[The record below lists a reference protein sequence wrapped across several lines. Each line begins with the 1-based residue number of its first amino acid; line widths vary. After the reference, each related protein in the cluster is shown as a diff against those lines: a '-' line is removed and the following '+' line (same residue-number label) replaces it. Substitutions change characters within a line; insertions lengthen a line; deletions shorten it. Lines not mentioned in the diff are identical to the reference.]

1 MQNQINIDEIRINF
15 DESGLW
21 VLNIAIAI
29 IMFGVA
35 LGITIEDFK
44 RLFKN
49 PKIVF
54 VGVLSQFILLP
65 ALTFLAILIIEPHP
79 SFALGMMMIAA
90 CPGGNVSN
98 FFSKMA
104 GGNAALS
111 VSLTAFAT
119 LICIIMTP
127 FNLQFWGSLYKPTNE
142 ILKTVSLNPFNLFK
156 VVSLILG
163 IPLILGMLIKHYH
176 SEMAGKI
183 EKVLKPLSMLVFIAL
198 IFIAFSQNLD
208 VFVNHIH
215 HVLFLVIFH
224 NVFAYILGFYTAKSF
239 KLNSQDRKT
248 IAMETGIQN
257 GGLGLL
263 LIFGFFEGLGGMALL
278 AAFWGIWDVFS
289 GMALATY
296 WGRKTEQ
303 KLATVLHN
311 TNK

>member
-1 MQNQINIDEIRINF
+1 MLLQTSSSIHIDDIKINF
-15 DESGLW
+15 DSSSLW
-21 VLNIAIAI
+21 ILNIAIGI

-35 LGITIEDFK
+35 LGITIDDFK
-44 RLFKN
+44 RLLKK

-54 VGVLSQFILLP
+54 VGVFSQFFLLP
-65 ALTFLAILIIEPHP
+65 AATFIAILILKPHP

-119 LICIIMTP
+119 LICIVMTP
-127 FNLQFWGSLYKPTNE
+127 FNLQFWGSLYPPTKA
-142 ILKTVSLNPFNLFK
+142 ILETVSLNPFDLFK
-156 VVSLILG
+156 LVSLILG
-163 IPLILGMLIKHYH
+163 IPLLAGMTVKHYH
-176 SEMAGKI
+176 NTMAIKI
-183 EKVLKPLSMLVFIAL
+183 EKVLKPVSMVVFIAL
-198 IFIAFSQNLD
+198 IFIAFSQNLSI
-208 VFVNHIH
+208 FSEYIH

-224 NVFAYILGFYTAKSF
+224 NIFAFILGFYTAKVF
-239 KLNSQDRKT
+239 GLNKRDTKT
-248 IAMETGIQN
+248 ISMETGIQN

-278 AAFWGIWDVFS
+278 AAFWGIWDIFS

-296 WGRKTEQ
+296 WGRKRES
-303 KLATVLHN
+303 
-311 TNK
+311 

>member
-1 MQNQINIDEIRINF
+1 MLLKTDQITNIDDIKINF
-15 DESGLW
+15 DSSGLW
-21 VLNIAIAI
+21 VLNIAIGI

-35 LGITIEDFK
+35 LGITLEDFK

-65 ALTFLAILIIEPHP
+65 AATFVAILIIKPHP

-119 LICIIMTP
+119 LICIFMTP
-127 FNLQFWGSLYKPTNE
+127 FNLHFWGSLYEPTNA
-142 ILKTVSLNPFNLFK
+142 ILQTVELNPYDLFK
-156 VVSLILG
+156 LVLLILG
-163 IPLILGMLIKHYH
+163 IPLIAGMLIKHYH
-176 SEMAGKI
+176 SVMAKKI
-183 EKVLKPLSMLVFIAL
+183 EKVLKPLSMLVFVAL

-208 VFVNHIH
+208 IFMNYIH
-215 HVLFLVIFH
+215 LVLFLVIFH
-224 NVFAYILGFYTAKSF
+224 NIFAFFIGYYTAKIF
-239 KLNSQDRKT
+239 GLNKKDRKT

-296 WGRKTEQ
+296 WGR
-303 KLATVLHN
+303 N
-311 TNK
+311 FFD

>member
-1 MQNQINIDEIRINF
+1 MQEQINIDAIKINF
-15 DESGLW
+15 DTQGLW

-35 LGITIEDFK
+35 LGISIDDFK
-44 RLFKN
+44 RLLKS

-54 VGVLSQFILLP
+54 VGVVSQFILLP
-65 ALTFLAILIIEPHP
+65 AVTFLAILMLEPHP
-79 SFALGMMMIAA
+79 SFALGMMLIAA

-111 VSLTAFAT
+111 VSLTAFST
-119 LICIIMTP
+119 LICIMMTP
-127 FNLQFWGSLYKPTNE
+127 FNLQFWGSLYPPTNE
-142 ILKTVSLNPFNLFK
+142 ILKTVELNSVDILK
-156 VVSLILG
+156 LVSLILG
-163 IPLILGMLIKHYH
+163 IPLFFGMLIKHYH
-176 SEMAGKI
+176 SLMAEKI

-208 VFVNHIH
+208 VFFNHIH
-215 HVLFLVIFH
+215 HVAMLVIFH
-224 NVFAYILGFYTAKSF
+224 NIFAYILGYYTAKSF
-239 KLNSQDRKT
+239 GLNQRDTKT

-263 LIFGFFEGLGGMALL
+263 LIFGFFDGLGGMALL

-289 GMALATY
+289 GLLLATY
-296 WGRKTEQ
+296 WGRKSQ
-303 KLATVLHN
+303 S
-311 TNK
+311 

>member
-1 MQNQINIDEIRINF
+1 MLLKISQEINIDDIKINF
-15 DESGLW
+15 DTSGLW

-35 LGITIEDFK
+35 LGITIDDFK

-54 VGVLSQFILLP
+54 VGVFSQFIFLP
-65 ALTFLAILIIEPHP
+65 AATFLAIILIEPHP

-119 LICIIMTP
+119 LICIFMTP
-127 FNLQFWGSLYKPTNE
+127 FNLQFWGSLYEPTNI
-142 ILKTVSLNPFNLFK
+142 ILEQVSLDWKDLLK
-156 VVSLILG
+156 LVSLILG
-163 IPLILGMLIKHYH
+163 IPLFFGMLIKHYH
-176 SEMAGKI
+176 SEMATKI
-183 EKVLKPLSMLVFIAL
+183 EKVLKPLSMLVFVAL
-198 IFIAFSQNLD
+198 IFVAFSQNLD
-208 VFVNHIH
+208 VFVNYIH
-215 HVLFLVIFH
+215 HVIFLVIFH
-224 NVFAYILGFYTAKSF
+224 NIFAFIIGFYTAKSF
-239 KLNSQDRKT
+239 GLNKQDTKT
-248 IAMETGIQN
+248 ISMETGIQN

-263 LIFGFFEGLGGMALL
+263 LIFGFFDGLGGMALL

-289 GMALATY
+289 GMALATF
-296 WGRKTEQ
+296 WGRKKVKT
-303 KLATVLHN
+303 TM
-311 TNK
+311 

>member
-1 MQNQINIDEIRINF
+1 MAQELTIDEIKINF
-15 DESGLW
+15 NTEGLW

-35 LGITIEDFK
+35 LGITINDFK
-44 RLFKN
+44 RLLKN

-54 VGVLSQFILLP
+54 IGVLSQFFLLP
-65 ALTFLAILIIEPHP
+65 AATFLAILVLRPHP
-79 SFALGMMMIAA
+79 SFALGMIMIAA

-119 LICIIMTP
+119 LICVFMTP
-127 FNLQFWGSLYKPTNE
+127 FNLHFWGSLYPPTNE
-142 ILKTVSLNPFNLFK
+142 ILKTVSLNPYDLFTL
-156 VVSLILG
+156 VSLILG
-163 IPLILGMLIKHYH
+163 IPLGLGMFIKHNTP
-176 SEMAGKI
+176 KI
-183 EKVLKPLSMLVFIAL
+183 AAKLEKVLKPVSMLVFIAL
-198 IFIAFSQNLD
+198 IGIAFSQNLD
-208 VFVNHIH
+208 IFFTHIH

-224 NVFAYILGFYTAKSF
+224 NIFAFVLGFFTAKGF
-239 KLNSQDRKT
+239 KLSTKDVKT
-248 IAMETGIQN
+248 IAIETGIQN

-296 WGRKTEQ
+296 WGNTTKKETANTKTVS
-303 KLATVLHN
+303 K
-311 TNK
+311 